1 MGGSASPRA
10 AELADRFHAATLE
23 FEEFVRGLSQSQLEA
38 MVADEERTVAA
49 MARHI
54 AWAYEVESASFR
66 GMAGG
71 NPHQVLTNAWLA
83 KLNRQ
88 NGDLH
93 AKADKQETLAAL
105 HASAESTESWIRSL
119 TDEQLDMHGFFLE
132 GDDEGGIVAE
142 WIDWVLIGHIGQ
154 HFPAIREATA

>member
-1 MGGSASPRA
+1 MSQRA
-10 AELADRFHAATLE
+10 TELADKFRGASLE
-23 FEEFVRGLSQSQLEA
+23 FEQFVSGLSQSQLEA
-38 MVADEERTVAA
+38 MVEEEKRTVAA

-54 AWAYEVESASFR
+54 AWAYEIESASFR

-83 KLNRQ
+83 ELNRQ

-93 AKADKQETLAAL
+93 AKADQEETLAAL
-105 HASAESTESWIRSL
+105 HSAAANTESWIRSL
-119 TDEQLDMHGFFLE
+119 TDEQLAMRGYFFE
-132 GDDEGGIVAE
+132 GDDEGGAVAE

-154 HFPAIREATA
+154 HFPAIREATSP